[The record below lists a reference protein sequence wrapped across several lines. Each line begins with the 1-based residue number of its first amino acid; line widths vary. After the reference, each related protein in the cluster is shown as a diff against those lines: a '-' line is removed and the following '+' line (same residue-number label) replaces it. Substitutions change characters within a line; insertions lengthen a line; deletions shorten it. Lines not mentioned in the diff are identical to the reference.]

1 LVWEKAIQVNG
12 TKHQSNQNYWESF
25 QDLSSQQRKL
35 YFLSGQVIPVTVFI
49 FMLKE
54 EIVAERK
61 PLKETLAKCSLNL
74 PLQILTIFFN
84 FFNVAVLRHLFC
96 ENKNLLICQQLN
108 RAYILPNSFPFHQ
121 DTSP

>member
-1 LVWEKAIQVNG
+1 
-12 TKHQSNQNYWESF
+12 
-25 QDLSSQQRKL
+25 
-35 YFLSGQVIPVTVFI
+35 VTVFI